1 MQQLKISARW
11 KIHEGKFEEFR
22 SIAKECLATVML
34 KSPNRRHY
42 DWYFNDELRECI
54 VLEKYADSDALLS
67 HISVIGVTEKNEA
80 IKKLHEIAVRN
91 EENFTPNSGFEA
103 LIQKER
109 DESWK
114 HGGKTVFGDA
124 KPPKPHSNQ
133 LKLF

>member
-67 HISVIGVTEKNEA
+67 HISVVGDYLGRFMAIADFNAEIYGNPSQALLDAITPLDKKIYYFYQGFKEPEA
-80 IKKLHEIAVRN
+80 
-91 EENFTPNSGFEA
+91 
-103 LIQKER
+103 
-109 DESWK
+109 
-114 HGGKTVFGDA
+114 
-124 KPPKPHSNQ
+124 Q
-133 LKLF
+133 LASLT